1 MPKYH
6 NKKTQVFGYLFDSK
20 READRYLYLR
30 SRLEAGEINNLN
42 LQVQFVCDVN
52 EQHVCNYI
60 ADFTYYE
67 GGKYYEGSKLIIE
80 DSKGVRTPEY
90 RIKKKLVEAIHK
102 VEIIEV

>member
-52 EQHVCNYI
+52 EQHICNYI
-60 ADFTYYE
+60 ADFTYFE
-67 GGKYYEGSKLIIE
+67 NGKLVIE

>member
-1 MPKYH
+1 VIMPKYH

-52 EQHVCNYI
+52 EQHICNYI
-60 ADFTYYE
+60 ADFTYFE
-67 GGKYYEGSKLIIE
+67 NGKLVIE